1 MASLFRPTYKDSTGN
16 RRQSAVWWMKFYVG
30 GKAVR
35 ENTKK
40 TDYQEAMDIL
50 KHRVA
55 EATLQPLTACSSR
68 RVLFKELAEL
78 VKNHYEINNL
88 RSMVDIELRFRLH
101 ILPAFGERKA
111 CDIGAADIDQYIL
124 KRKREGAKNSTIN
137 RDLQTIKRAYRL
149 GIKKRLIY
157 DRPAIDLLDEDNVRK
172 GFFEPGEYRAIRRH
186 LDEDCQAVID
196 FAYVTGWRKSEILN
210 LEWPQVDFAAGFVRL
225 EPGTTKNRRARQFP
239 ITAEL
244 RAVLDRQKA
253 KADQLKRKGKIC
265 PLVFNRDGEP
275 IEGFKRQWKT
285 ACKKAGCP
293 GRLIHDFRRTAVR
306 NLVRAGISEGIAM
319 KMTGH
324 ITRSVFERY
333 NITSESDLA
342 EAGRRLEFFHGQS
355 LGKVAGFSG
364 EPEAVND

>member
-16 RRQSAVWWMKFYVG
+16 RRQSAVWWMKFYIG

-40 TDYQEAMDIL
+40 TDCQEAMDIL

-55 EATLQPLTACSSR
+55 EATLQPLTVCSSR

-78 VKNHYEINNL
+78 VKTNYEINNR

-101 ILPAFGERKA
+101 ILPVFGERKA

-157 DRPAIDLLDEDNVRK
+157 DRPAIDLLDEDNVRQ
-172 GFFEPGEYRAIRRH
+172 GFFEPAEYEAIRRH
-186 LDEDCQAVID
+186 LDDDCQPVID
-196 FAYVTGWRKSEILN
+196 FAYITGWRKSEVLN
-210 LEWPQVDFAAGFVRL
+210 LEWPQVDSKAGFVRL

-253 KADQLKRKGKIC
+253 KADQLKREGIIC

-275 IEGFKRQWKT
+275 IEGFKRQWKS
-285 ACKKAGCP
+285 ACRRAGYP

-319 KMTGH
+319 KLTGH
-324 ITRSVFERY
+324 VTRSVFERY
-333 NITSESDLA
+333 NITSEPDLR
-342 EAGRRLEFFHGQS
+342 EAGRRLEAFHGQS
-355 LGKVAGFSG
+355 LGKVTADFDGG
-364 EPEAVND
+364 KAVND